1 MNFGEGLEEGAE
13 ASAKKYLTFAIA
25 DEEYGI
31 EIDYVME
38 IIRIQKI
45 TELPD
50 LPAYTKGVLNLR
62 GKVIPVIDVRLRFGF
77 EEKPYDDRT
86 CVIVVQY
93 EDVIVGLI
101 VDSVNE
107 VLDIPNEV
115 ISSPSRIRKGDE
127 SRFIQGLAR
136 TEKNVKIL
144 LNVEKILFDES
155 AAIPEAVEE

>member
-1 MNFGEGLEEGAE
+1 MNFGEGIEENAE
-13 ASAKKYLTFAIA
+13 TSAKKYLTFAIA

-50 LPAYTKGVLNLR
+50 LPPYTKGVLNLR

-86 CVIVVQY
+86 CVIVVQF

-107 VLDIPNEV
+107 VMDIPNELV
-115 ISSPSRIRKGDE
+115 SSPSRIRKGDE

-144 LNVEKILFDES
+144 LNVEKILFDENVS
-155 AAIPEAVEE
+155 VLESVPE

>member
-1 MNFGEGLEEGAE
+1 MNFGEGIDENAE
-13 ASAKKYLTFAIA
+13 SSVKKYLTFTIA
-25 DEEYGI
+25 EEEYGI

-50 LPAYTKGVLNLR
+50 LPPYTKGVLNLR

-86 CVIVVQY
+86 CVVVVQY
-93 EDVIVGLI
+93 DEVVVGLI

-107 VLDIPNEV
+107 VLDIPSEL
-115 ISSPSRIRKGDE
+115 ISSPSRIRKGNE

-136 TEKNVKIL
+136 TENNVKIL
-144 LNVEKILFDES
+144 LNIEKILFDRETPVPES
-155 AAIPEAVEE
+155 MEM